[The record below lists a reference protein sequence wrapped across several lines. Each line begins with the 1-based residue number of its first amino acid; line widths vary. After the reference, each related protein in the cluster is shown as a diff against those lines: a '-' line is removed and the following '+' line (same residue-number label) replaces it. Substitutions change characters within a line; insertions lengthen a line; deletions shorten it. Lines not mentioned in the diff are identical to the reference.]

1 MEPLIQI
8 GQTGLDLIHII
19 AIVLALI
26 LLGVLVWLNSEK
38 TKLAETL
45 ERERD
50 DLADAVHHAETLSG
64 QIESQRTIA
73 EDARIAL
80 AKAEARSAEDE
91 KKFAELAQVA
101 LDRTQARFMDLAKTT
116 FEKHNETAKGSL
128 KELMQP
134 IGKNLDEFAKRV
146 GEIEKVRAE
155 DKSAIQEQVKAIGES
170 LKVTTSET
178 NKLVTALSAPK
189 GAGRWGETTLRNVM
203 EHAGL
208 SPYCD
213 FSEQVSDT
221 VDGKN
226 LRPDVVIKLPGGR
239 EIVVD
244 SKVSLEDY
252 LKSLDATDPVQRT
265 AHLKAHGRNVRE
277 HIRKL
282 GGKAYQD
289 VFSERVDF
297 VALFIPGESFYVA
310 ALEHEPDLFDFAASK
325 QVIVVTPSTLL
336 ALAKAVAYGWRQEQA
351 TENARHAAE
360 LGREL
365 YGRLVTMGG
374 HVERMGKSLNSAVD
388 SYNKMGGSLN
398 SRVLPTARKFQ
409 ELQIGDPDKNV
420 PEIEAIETRPVLPER
435 TGELNFDDETG

>member
-1 MEPLIQI
+1 MKPLIQI

-19 AIVLALI
+19 AILAALL
-26 LLGVLVWLNSEK
+26 LLGVLVWLNGQK
-38 TKLAETL
+38 TKVTEDL
-45 ERERD
+45 ERAHD
-50 DLADAVHHAETLSG
+50 DLADAEHHGQMLAA
-64 QIESQRTIA
+64 QIETQRQIA

-101 LDRTQARFMDLAKTT
+101 LDRTQARFMDLAKTQ
-116 FEKHNETAKGSL
+116 FEKHNETSKGNL
-128 KELMQP
+128 KELVQP
-134 IGKNLDEFAKRV
+134 IGKNLEEFAKRV
-146 GEIEKVRAE
+146 SDIEKVRAE

-170 LKVTTSET
+170 LQISAKET

-213 FSEQVSDT
+213 FDEQVSDT

-252 LKSLDATDPVQRT
+252 LKSLDAADPVQRT

-282 GGKAYQD
+282 GSKAYQD

-365 YGRLVTMGG
+365 YGRLTKMGE
-374 HVERMGKSLNSAVD
+374 HIEKVGKGLGSAVD
-388 SYNKMGGSLN
+388 AYNAFNSNLK
-398 SRVLPTARKFQ
+398 SRVLPVARKF
-409 ELQIGDPDKNV
+409 EDLQIAPPDKQIPDINAV
-420 PEIEAIETRPVLPER
+420 EKQAVLPDR
-435 TGELNFDDETG
+435 SGELDFGD